1 MTTSHSLGLALPIR
15 DSIGFRG
22 SLDLAQE
29 AERLGYRSL
38 WTAEVS
44 GMDALTTLAAYAT
57 VTERVQLGTAVIA
70 IQSRTP
76 VMTAM
81 SFASIH
87 AMSGGRAI
95 IGLGVGSPIIAERW
109 HGTTYPPPLAAMRE
123 TVTIVRQVLNKE
135 RTNFAGEH
143 YRTKGFQLSVS
154 LPKDRPVPIYLAALN
169 PPMLRLAGGMADGV
183 LFNYSPAAAI
193 APMIAEV
200 RKGAQAAGRDPSK
213 IDFAMYIRCCVT
225 DDVQT
230 AMQAYKRELSAY
242 GFVDPYVHMFTT
254 YGFGDDM
261 QGFRKLW
268 QEGKRAEATECISDK
283 MVHTLAAIGSKDK
296 SVEYIQACRN
306 AGLTHPILFPI
317 GSPKKASEEF
327 PRTMRELAEV
337 GEG

>member
-1 MTTSHSLGLALPIR
+1 MTTQSDLGLALPMR

-38 WTAEVS
+38 WTAEVN

-70 IQSRTP
+70 VQSRTP

-95 IGLGVGSPIIAERW
+95 IGMGVGSPIIAERW
-109 HGTTYPPPLAAMRE
+109 HGVNYPPPLKATRE
-123 TVTIVRQVLNKE
+123 AVTIMRQVLAKQ
-135 RTNFAGEH
+135 RTDFTGEYYNPKAFSLVSGCQRINPCRFIWPDSIRRCCGLAGE
-143 YRTKGFQLSVS
+143 
-154 LPKDRPVPIYLAALN
+154 I
-169 PPMLRLAGGMADGV
+169 ADGV
-183 LFNYSPAAAI
+183 LFNYSPAEAI

-200 RKGAQAAGRDPSK
+200 RNGAQAAGRDPNS
-213 IDFAMYIRCCVT
+213 IDFAMYVRCCVT
-225 DDVQT
+225 DDVET
-230 AMQAYKRELSAY
+230 ATKAYKRELSSY
-242 GFVDPYVHMFTT
+242 GFVDPYVKMFTK

-283 MVHTLAAIGSKDK
+283 MVHTLAAIGPKEK
-296 SVEYIQACRN
+296 GQAYIQACRE

-317 GSPKKASEEF
+317 GSPKNAPNEF
-327 PRTMRELAEV
+327 PHTMRELVDA
-337 GEG
+337 